1 MRYVDMLKNRGKYLK
16 MGAKLPRGFL
26 MLGPPGCGKTLLAKA
41 IAGEAGVSFMSADG
55 SCFDEIYV
63 GVGASR
69 VRSLFENA
77 RKNAPCIV
85 FIDEIDGMGSS
96 RGQINNREHD
106 KTLNALLVCMDGFND
121 SDNII
126 VIGATNR
133 VDTLDSALTRSGR
146 FDQQVAVDPPCID
159 DRIEIFK
166 LYLKKVTLDKGAD
179 IRKFAK
185 ELAKMTPGITGAD
198 IANICNQAAI
208 LAVCDGLETVSL
220 DHLKRAIEDIC
231 IGGQRKS
238 RKVSETEKEI
248 VAYHECGHAI
258 LGYCLKHTGAPLIIS
273 IIPRGAGNLGYT
285 LPASQDKMLKSKQEL
300 IEEIAALMGGRIAEE
315 IFCESITG
323 GASNDIEKA
332 TKIAYAM
339 CTQYGMSEELGKVQ
353 MSVTIGRSYT
363 NGPKVS
369 DSMMAKVD
377 ACVKKLI
384 DDIYE
389 EAKKIMIKHKKDV
402 VKLTKHLLKHEE
414 LKKDETIEILGEDI
428 RNIYTMDGIV
438 V

>member
-1 MRYVDMLKNRGKYLK
+1 MIQVLLDQWVDHPHQQCLHPQELPKKKESETGITFKDVAGLKEAKEEVMRYVDMLKHRSKYLK

-55 SCFDEIYV
+55 SSFDEMYV

-69 VRSLFENA
+69 VRSLFEKA
-77 RKNAPCIV
+77 RKKSPCIV

-96 RGQINNREHD
+96 RGQIDNREHD
-106 KTLNALLVCMDGFND
+106 KTLNAMLVCMDGFND
-121 SDNII
+121 SDNVI

-146 FDQQVAVDPPCID
+146 FDQQVVVDPPCID
-159 DRIEIFK
+159 GRIEIFE
-166 LYLKKVTLDKGAD
+166 LYLKKVTLEEDAD
-179 IRKFAK
+179 ISKIAK

-208 LAVCDGLETVSL
+208 LAVCDDSKIVSV

-258 LGYCLKHTGAPLIIS
+258 LGYCLKHTGSPLTIS

-285 LPASQDKMLKSKQEL
+285 MPDVEDKMLKSFVNPLQVAHPMILREPQRL
-300 IEEIAALMGGRIAEE
+300 RMQCAHSTV
-315 IFCESITG
+315 C
-323 GASNDIEKA
+323 
-332 TKIAYAM
+332 
-339 CTQYGMSEELGKVQ
+339 Q
-353 MSVTIGRSYT
+353 M
-363 NGPKVS
+363 NL
-369 DSMMAKVD
+369 
-377 ACVKKLI
+377 VKFRCL
-384 DDIYE
+384 Y
-389 EAKKIMIKHKKDV
+389 
-402 VKLTKHLLKHEE
+402 
-414 LKKDETIEILGEDI
+414 
-428 RNIYTMDGIV
+428 
-438 V
+438 